1 MIHVVHHID
10 PRCASYTISKQPHAK
25 LQTSSS
31 RSVVSQEGSSRSI
44 MISSRNNYGTDL
56 SEREV
61 ARNCLILHSSGTS
74 SSSSSLSSSTD
85 SERVNIEDGWLIN
98 ANLLFVGPKIGE
110 GAYSKVY
117 EGKYVCILFLC
128 VCV

>member
-1 MIHVVHHID
+1 MNSGQEVQGL
-10 PRCASYTISKQPHAK
+10 R
-25 LQTSSS
+25 QTSSS

-61 ARNCLILHSSGTS
+61 ARNCLTLHSSGTSSS

-117 EGKYVCILFLC
+117 EGKYVSILFLC
-128 VCV
+128 MCLKIYPLFKS